1 MGEMVEF
8 SAGDKR
14 GSAYLAL
21 PGQGSGPGVLLLHAW
36 WGLNDFF
43 KELADRLAA
52 EGFVVLAPDLYDGKT
67 ASTIEDAERLGSALD
82 ANAREAIGSVTAA
95 AGYLLGHP
103 ASRGSRIGAVG
114 FSLGASYATWLSTL
128 KPEVAAVVLFYG
140 GVWQDEGFA
149 KETGAAFLGH
159 FAEHDPYE
167 SHEDMR
173 QFEVQLRSAGK
184 QATFFV
190 YPGTGHW
197 FFEEDRPGAFD
208 ADAAGIA
215 WQATV
220 DFLYDKLE

>member
-1 MGEMVEF
+1 MGKIVEF

-21 PGQGSGPGVLLLHAW
+21 PGQGSGSGVLLLHAW

-103 ASRGSRIGAVG
+103 ASRGSRIGAIG
-114 FSLGASYATWLSTL
+114 FSLGSAYAIWLSTL

-140 GVWQDEGFA
+140 VWPEESFA
-149 KETGAAFLGH
+149 RETGAAFLGH
-159 FAEHDPYE
+159 FAEHDPYA

-173 QFEVQLRSAGK
+173 QFEAQLRSAGK

-197 FFEEDRPGAFD
+197 FFEEDRPDAFD

-220 DFLYDKLE
+220 DFLHDKLE